1 MHFGTFAE
9 FNTRKGKT
17 QSQTLR
23 ESLRE
28 VQEAEAAGM
37 DSVWLAEDHFS
48 PENTIMGSPFTIA
61 GAVAGRTSRVRIGMG
76 VVLLPLH
83 NPVRVAEEAAT
94 VDLLSDGRLDFGV
107 GRSPVL
113 VNYRGFNIPYDEARD
128 RLSEGLDVVKKA
140 WTQETFSH
148 QGKYWSFEDVRL
160 VPKPYQSPHP
170 PIWFA
175 ASSEE
180 SFVQAG
186 EMGLPILI
194 PSVTGFPKLVERV
207 RVYRKVRQ
215 GAGFLEPGEVMLRI
229 PAYAAETTAKARS
242 EPKPSTMHKVELRA
256 KVLLPNIA
264 SEDVAREFRNASEV
278 SYDDILRDSVMY
290 GTPDAIVDRIREY
303 REMLGL
309 SGVILE
315 TNLGGQIPIDLVENS
330 IRLLADKVMPAFK

>member
-9 FNTRKGKT
+9 FNTRVGKT
-17 QSQTLR
+17 QAQTLR

-28 VQEAEAAGM
+28 VEAAETMGM

-48 PENTIMGSPFTIA
+48 PANTIMGSPFTIA
-61 GAVAGRTSRVRIGMG
+61 GAVAARTKRVRIGMG

-83 NPVRVAEEAAT
+83 NPVRVAEEAST
-94 VDLLSDGRLDFGV
+94 LDLLSDGRLDFGV

-128 RLSEGLDVVKKA
+128 RLSEGLEVVKKA
-140 WTQETFSH
+140 WTEETFSH
-148 QGKYWSFEDVRL
+148 QGKHWSFKDVTL

-180 SFVQAG
+180 SFVHAG

-207 RVYRKVRQ
+207 AVYRKVRQ
-215 GAGFLEPGEVMLRI
+215 AAGYSEPGEVMLRI
-229 PAYAAETTAKARS
+229 PAYAAETEAKARS
-242 EPKPSTMHKVELRA
+242 EPEPSTLHKVELRA
-256 KVLLPNIA
+256 KILLPNIA
-264 SEDVAREFRNASEV
+264 SEDVAREFKKASEV

-290 GTPDAIVDRIREY
+290 GTPDAIVDRIQEY

-315 TNLGGQIPIDLVENS
+315 TNLGGQIPIDLVVNS
-330 IRLLADKVMPAFK
+330 IGLLAKKVMPAFK

>member
-9 FNTRKGKT
+9 FNTRVGKT
-17 QSQTLR
+17 QAQTLR

-28 VQEAEAAGM
+28 VEAAETMGM

-48 PENTIMGSPFTIA
+48 PANTIMGSPFTIA
-61 GAVAGRTSRVRIGMG
+61 GAVAARTKRVRIGMG

-83 NPVRVAEEAAT
+83 NPVRVAEEAST
-94 VDLLSDGRLDFGV
+94 LDLLSDGRLDFGV

-128 RLSEGLDVVKKA
+128 RLSEGLEVVKKA
-140 WTQETFSH
+140 WTEETFSH
-148 QGKYWSFEDVRL
+148 QGKHWSFKDVTL

-207 RVYRKVRQ
+207 AVYRKVRQ
-215 GAGFLEPGEVMLRI
+215 AAGYSEPGEVMLRI
-229 PAYAAETTAKARS
+229 PAYAAETEAKARS
-242 EPKPSTMHKVELRA
+242 D
-256 KVLLPNIA
+256 IA
-264 SEDVAREFRNASEV
+264 SEDVAREFKKASEV

-290 GTPDAIVDRIREY
+290 GTPDAIVDRIQEY

-315 TNLGGQIPIDLVENS
+315 TNLGGQIPIDLVVNS
-330 IRLLADKVMPAFK
+330 IGLLAKKVMPAFK